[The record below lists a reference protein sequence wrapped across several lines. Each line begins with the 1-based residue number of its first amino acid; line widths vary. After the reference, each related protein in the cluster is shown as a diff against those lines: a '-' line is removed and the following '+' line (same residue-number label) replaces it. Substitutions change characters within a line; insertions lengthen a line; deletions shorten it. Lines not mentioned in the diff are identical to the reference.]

1 MIFDNYSQGS
11 TPTGEMGKQEF
22 LQMLVAQLRHQ
33 DPLSPMES
41 QQFAS
46 QLAEFS
52 SLEELSNIDDSVSQ
66 GVDVDLVLTQA
77 INNTLATTLIG
88 KNVLAYGDRIV
99 LDNSDSVDYS
109 FNLAGS
115 AEEVEVTIYDEN
127 GTAVQTISMKTLSE
141 GNHTFSW
148 DGKNKQGERL
158 PEGNYT
164 FDVTAKDSD
173 GNLVVASTISK
184 GLVSAVK
191 YQDGIA
197 VLIVNGKEIKF
208 SDVLEIG

>member
-1 MIFDNYSQGS
+1 MIFDNYSQGL

-52 SLEELSNIDDSVSQ
+52 SLEELSNINDSVSE

-88 KNVLAYGDRIV
+88 KNVLAYGDMIT
-99 LDNSDSVDYS
+99 LGDADSVDYN
-109 FNLAGS
+109 FNLANP
-115 AEEVEVTIYDEN
+115 AENVEVTIYDEN
-127 GTAVQTISMKTLSE
+127 GAVVRTLSIKSLSE
-141 GNHTFSW
+141 GSHTFSW

-158 PEGNYT
+158 PEGKYT
-164 FDVTAKDSD
+164 FVVNATDSD
-173 GNLVVASTISK
+173 GNSVGASTVSR
-184 GLVSAVK
+184 GMVSAVK
-191 YQDGIA
+191 YEGGVA
-197 VLIVNGKEIKF
+197 VLIVNGQEIKF
-208 SDVLEIG
+208 ADVLEIG